1 MNYNTEKQVFLESCI
16 RNGLSSDKIIVR
28 ATGKADKR
36 KRSQNQYTVRLTHS
50 IKPSCSM
57 TLFAM
62 YLADQQ
68 IYLVWDLRGGTENE
82 RVVFSA
88 GEDDVKKAMRGERI
102 LRKGVEYRAW
112 QMESVDIV
120 STDAI
125 EPYIR
130 LKYCE

>member
-1 MNYNTEKQVFLESCI
+1 
-16 RNGLSSDKIIVR
+16 
-28 ATGKADKR
+28 
-36 KRSQNQYTVRLTHS
+36 
-50 IKPSCSM
+50 M